1 MVPVNTKGNNDF
13 YSWHDI
19 LYTACLAKCFI
30 VTEEALNTWSHRH
43 FISALR
49 TQLFLRRAS
58 APREKQKSGL
68 SVTALGFF
76 YFLTYPFCMCVC
88 VCLLVCVCVC
98 ILSACICVCCL
109 IVFVCVCFACCIMC
123 VYVLPACMSSARAAT
138 TLNHRV
144 FLTTEPPPQPLALE
158 FLSKDMSVALQVL
171 LPLRKERGWMAG
183 FATIW
188 FGTQPS
194 QCLGDILLSESANL
208 LRP

>member
-98 ILSACICVCCL
+98 AQGGERGTGSL
-109 IVFVCVCFACCIMC
+109 
-123 VYVLPACMSSARAAT
+123 
-138 TLNHRV
+138 
-144 FLTTEPPPQPLALE
+144 ELE
-158 FLSKDMSVALQVL
+158 FQLVQ
-171 LPLRKERGWMAG
+171 LRAVWCECW
-183 FATIW
+183 
-188 FGTQPS
+188 
-194 QCLGDILLSESANL
+194 
-208 LRP
+208 